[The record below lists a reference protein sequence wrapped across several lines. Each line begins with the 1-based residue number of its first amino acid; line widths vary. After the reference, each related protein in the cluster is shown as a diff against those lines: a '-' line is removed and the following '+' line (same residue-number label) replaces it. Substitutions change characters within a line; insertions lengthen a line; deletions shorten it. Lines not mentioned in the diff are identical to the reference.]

1 MKRFSIIREF
11 ILCLNEN
18 DIAVFSNEL
27 MNKEAYQYDRNGNL
41 YVNELGLALSLGL
54 GIAIGTKKR
63 VFVFC
68 DDNDF
73 MREMGTAAQIS
84 VSKCKNVIYVIF
96 NNGCYQ
102 EAYGLPNIFREIYSP
117 KGVLFNMGF
126 RVHDY
131 THYFGNK
138 VFKDEKMFTIKRIDG
153 PLAIIIKTDKGIK
166 KIDSD
171 VISGISLKNRIT
183 DFIVNFK

>member
-11 ILCLNEN
+11 MSCLKED

-27 MNKEAYQYDRNGNL
+27 MNKEAYQYDRQGNL
-41 YVNELGLALSLGL
+41 YVDEPGLALPLGLGLAVGS
-54 GIAIGTKKR
+54 KKR

-73 MREMGTAAQIS
+73 LREMGTLAQAS
-84 VSKCKNVIYVIF
+84 VSMCKNIVYVIF

-102 EAYGLPNIFREIYSP
+102 EAGGLPNIFREIYAP
-117 KGVLFNMGF
+117 KGVLFNLGF

-131 THYFGNK
+131 THFFGDK
-138 VFKDEKMFTIKRIDG
+138 VFKDEKIATIRRIEG
-153 PLAIIIKTDKGIK
+153 PLAVLIKTDKGIK
-166 KIDSD
+166 KIDNE
-171 VISGISLKNRIT
+171 VISNVSLKNRIT
-183 DFIVNFK
+183 DFIVNF